1 MSSLVQTVLT
11 LRRTTRAGVS
21 LAAAGA
27 MALLVVLGVF
37 TTSASDLGFEHAL
50 VAAAWISLF
59 VHRLASRT
67 KTKGE
72 STAWTDLELGALLL
86 VAAHA
91 AVQFA
96 GGTSTAL
103 YPIVYV
109 VVALVASFAEKPAG
123 HLIVA
128 FAVALELAVQLL
140 AEDVQDVRPL
150 LLHLIF
156 LISFGLLNIVFTRV
170 EIARVRETSKK
181 ERAAEKE
188 KVREDAKLYRLVGA
202 ATENARRDEERAFRS
217 SLEEVHQSLYHVL
230 DLLRRTMAG
239 HTCVLFLVEGD
250 GDTMR
255 IAEASTEGDDLATGS
270 FSSGEG
276 AVGAVVQRA
285 MPMFLENIKPG
296 YKGLPYY
303 REPATVKSFL
313 GVPILEGQTVRGV
326 LCIDRVDGTPFLPRD
341 EQLLQGAVQQVE
353 RVMKNERVFLQLERS
368 KHEQGVLYRASQA
381 LGAALT
387 EDGVAEAGLTAAAEI
402 SPFEFAA
409 ITLYDSAQ
417 KKHSVRKAVGEGAAQ
432 VTGLSFR
439 DNTSLTSMA
448 VKNKHYLPYR
458 GDFDATQHV
467 VFTRKSTF
475 DSMQSML
482 ILPLVVREDAIG
494 TLCLAAKRPGAFGED
509 VRPTLQMLGNQLA
522 IALANAASVR
532 RLEELATT
540 DGLTGCL
547 NKRAFLDELD
557 KRIRSAERFGKN
569 LSMVITDIDKFKA
582 VNDTYGHGTG
592 DVVIKGLG
600 EILRKVKRE
609 TDIVA
614 RFGGEEFV
622 VLCEETDTEG
632 ARLLAE
638 RIREELMGT
647 PFQTENG
654 PLRVTCSLGVSTF
667 PMHAKDSK
675 TLFDVADKALY
686 VAKQGGRNRVC
697 LAG

>member
-37 TTSASDLGFEHAL
+37 TTNASDLGFEHAL
-50 VAAAWISLF
+50 VGAAWIALF

-72 STAWTDLELGALLL
+72 STAWIDLELGALLL

-96 GGTSTAL
+96 GGTNTAL

-250 GDTMR
+250 GETMR
-255 IAEASTEGDDLATGS
+255 IAEASTDGDDLATGT

-303 REPATVKSFL
+303 REPANVKSFL

-326 LCIDRVDGTPFLPRD
+326 LCIDRIGETPFLPRD

-387 EDGVAEAGLTAAAEI
+387 EDGVVEAGLTAAAEI

-482 ILPLVVREDAIG
+482 ILPLLVREDAIG
-494 TLCLAAKRPGAFGED
+494 TLCLAAKRSGAFGED

-557 KRIRSAERFGKN
+557 KRLRSAERFGKN
-569 LSMVITDIDKFKA
+569 LSMVVTDIDKFKA

-675 TLFDVADKALY
+675 ALFDVADKALY